1 MVTVQQSEGYFGRRP
16 ASLAGK
22 MEEINQLDDGTKE
35 GDNFLQLKK
44 RKKYVNLARIHCDI
58 KQHISRAAFLVS
70 VCGVGWGLLKVT
82 ERRIYETH
90 PFKVYTNQK
99 LFNIQENR
107 KILHHEDCIHSKK
120 MGTLDCLNN
129 WVTCMI
135 LTDIRTCNQRTFS
148 YN

>member
-58 KQHISRAAFLVS
+58 KQHISRAACKCV
-70 VCGVGWGLLKVT
+70 WGGT
-82 ERRIYETH
+82 ERRIYETP

>member
-82 ERRIYETH
+82 ERRKFTPIKNSLI
-90 PFKVYTNQK
+90 FKKTGK
-99 LFNIQENR
+99 FFTTKTAFIA
-107 KILHHEDCIHSKK
+107 KK